1 MIAASI
7 LIFFC
12 LGLPSLWFC
21 CDDNPRTD
29 CEDDLN
35 DELPTIMRA
44 ILSGIGLALPA
55 LLMCDAMKFINL
67 HCGK

>member
-12 LGLPSLWFC
+12 LVLPSLWFC
-21 CDDNPRTD
+21 CDYNPR
-29 CEDDLN
+29 N
-35 DELPTIMRA
+35 DELPPIMRA